1 MSFDRLGVSVYHKI
15 WQSFNGSIF
24 IGMFESGKVIEQAA
38 KGPYVDRIRIQLMLN
53 DLGSEVERR
62 SYSL

>member
-1 MSFDRLGVSVYHKI
+1 MLK
-15 WQSFNGSIF
+15 
-24 IGMFESGKVIEQAA
+24 SGKVIEQAA

-53 DLGSEVERR
+53 DLGSEVERG